1 MPLARRCELL
11 KMRYDAK
18 TEAITDLFT
27 QEVVGLNTLMDRL
40 ENKDN
45 KRIMQAEVR
54 AKGSKSV
61 SSHPVI

>member
-1 MPLARRCELL
+1 
-11 KMRYDAK
+11 MRYDAK